1 MNYKPFDGTISI
13 KDEAALIT
21 GAANGIG
28 KAAALAFAKGG
39 AKLVLID
46 MNPEVEDYAKELAK
60 EYGVETL
67 PVVCDL
73 TPVTAG
79 PMIVE
84 KTDARFGRIDI
95 LAPGN

>member
-13 KDEAALIT
+13 KDKVTLIT

-46 MNPEVEDYAKELAK
+46 MNSEVEDYAEKLAE
-60 EYGVETL
+60 EYPDCDVDFHFGGQ
-67 PVVCDL
+67 PVYYY
-73 TPVTAG
+73 
-79 PMIVE
+79 MISAE
-84 KTDARFGRIDI
+84 
-95 LAPGN
+95 